1 MKIIGGSLRG
11 REIVVPQGLVARPMR
26 NQVREALFQSIAERL
41 PNCVGMDLF
50 AGSGSLGLEAI
61 SRGAGTIYFC
71 EKARPCLTALKRNFE
86 DLGVKDRAKLKRVD
100 LARGLDPL
108 YEHGPFDLVL
118 MDPPFDLLRR
128 PPRSGHVDVR
138 KILAEL
144 GSSDLL
150 KKTGLIAFEA
160 PARTFR
166 IEPELKD
173 WGLFL
178 DLRREYGSTS
188 LWLLKKESMEC

>member
-11 REIVVPQGLVARPMR
+11 REIFVPQGLVARPMR
-26 NQVREALFQSIAERL
+26 NQVREALFHTIADHI
-41 PNCVGMDLF
+41 PDCVGMDLF

-61 SRGAGTIYFC
+61 SRGAGAIYFC
-71 EKARPCLTALKRNFE
+71 EKAKPCLAALKRNFRE
-86 DLGVKDRAKLKRVD
+86 LGVTDRAHVKRLD
-100 LARGLDPL
+100 LARGFDPL
-108 YEHGPFDLVL
+108 YEFGPFDLVL

-128 PPRSGHVDVR
+128 PPGAGFVDVR
-138 KILAEL
+138 NILAEL

-166 IEPELKD
+166 VEPELKD
-173 WGLFL
+173 WGLTL
-178 DLRREYGSTS
+178 EMRREYGSTS
-188 LWLLKKESMEC
+188 LWILKKAGKEC